1 MITRIWLQEYGP
13 FREAEFRLAPLTVL
27 VGPNASGKTKAME
40 ALYRVQQ
47 VIHENDDLDSDDF
60 PDHEAHDGLAAE
72 FFRSLGRSRARR
84 RPSIGFEVGSSE
96 RFCFSKLDESGPDIE
111 GSQLVSRQDLPSMR
125 LLRFDPDTLKM
136 ASYLDADELTI
147 QQDGYGLATV
157 LADMKLQD
165 DERLEWIQNLVRTII
180 PNFERIRFRRVEVTS
195 GQGGK
200 VAGQELIFDVENA
213 PGLSPDA
220 VSDGT
225 VLVLGTISSI
235 AVETRN
241 HEEAIPVLVL
251 IDEIERGLHP
261 RALGDLI
268 GCLRRLTEEVPV
280 QVLATSHSPYL
291 LDSLKPEEVRLTGFL
306 EDGTATICELSD
318 HPDFERWKDV
328 MTPGEFWSTAGEDWI
343 RDVRECTHPGR
354 ARPREGAG
362 VEVW

>member
-13 FREAEFRLAPLTVL
+13 FRKTEFGLAPLTVL

-40 ALYRVQQ
+40 ALYRLQRF
-47 VIHENDDLDSDDF
+47 ITENDSTYAPVLDAG
-60 PDHEAHDGLAAE
+60 AHDKMVAD
-72 FFRSLGRSRARR
+72 FFRSRERVHARL
-84 RPSIGFEVGSSE
+84 RPSIGFEVGFSE
-96 RFCFSKLDESGPDIE
+96 RFVFSKLGSGSIVKNSPSAIRS
-111 GSQLVSRQDLPSMR
+111 GLPSMR
-125 LLRFDPDTLKM
+125 LLRFDPDTLKR

-180 PNFERIRFRRVEVTS
+180 PNFGRIRFRRVEVTND
-195 GQGGK
+195 QGGR
-200 VAGQELIFDVENA
+200 VAGQELIFDVEHA
-213 PGLSPDA
+213 PSLSPDA

-225 VLVLGTISSI
+225 ILVLGTISSI
-235 AVETRN
+235 AAETRD
-241 HEEAIPVLVL
+241 HKESVPVLVL

-268 GCLRRLTEEVPV
+268 DCLRRLTEEVPV
-280 QVLATSHSPYL
+280 QILATSHSPYL
-291 LDSLKPEEVRLTGFL
+291 LDSLKPEEVRLTGIL
-306 EDGTATICELSD
+306 GDGTAIICELSD

-343 RDVRECTHPGR
+343 RDVRE
-354 ARPREGAG
+354 
-362 VEVW
+362 